1 MPAPDEALRD
11 FFSNNEVFAGLF
23 NGFLF
28 NNEMVINPEEL
39 QPVDSAYSET
49 VEGSK
54 VKKYRDIVRRTSV
67 GKYVIIAIENQ
78 NKIHYAMPV
87 RKILYDA
94 LEYSEQIKKVS
105 MNSDADNKKWS
116 ADEYLSKVKKG
127 TKIEPVVTVVFY
139 TGEQEWDGP
148 KTLREMFDVPEKFS
162 DYVPDYP
169 VYVVDMGHDKEL
181 KFDNKQLRELRELL
195 VTIHSRDTRRNDVVG
210 ADIASL
216 AGILIGNKRLYNE
229 AQEKEEVEM
238 WTVFQ
243 EYEDKIDELEKE
255 VKEVKEAYK
264 SEIEAYKNEADA
276 ATARVRELEAQ
287 LAMYT
292 GKKQ

>member
-1 MPAPDEALRD
+1 M
-11 FFSNNEVFAGLF
+11 
-23 NGFLF
+23 
-28 NNEMVINPEEL
+28 
-39 QPVDSAYSET
+39 
-49 VEGSK
+49 
-54 VKKYRDIVRRTSV
+54 
-67 GKYVIIAIENQ
+67 
-78 NKIHYAMPV
+78 
-87 RKILYDA
+87 
-94 LEYSEQIKKVS
+94 
-105 MNSDADNKKWS
+105 
-116 ADEYLSKVKKG
+116 
-127 TKIEPVVTVVFY
+127 
-139 TGEQEWDGP
+139 
-148 KTLREMFDVPEKFS
+148 
-162 DYVPDYP
+162 YVPDYP